1 VSVPQ
6 SFSFDNGNSPTATPY
21 RPLMWVAAATGLG
34 IGADYYLQSATA
46 ADLFAWWWAAAAVL
60 LLMAFLAKRSGQFR
74 LAEAALLIAAASI
87 GGAWHDWRW
96 NYAPANDLG
105 RYAREAPQPACVDV
119 QIVDRVKIS
128 PPADRSPLRAI
139 PARTMSEVTVRVLG
153 IRDGRLWREAGG
165 LSRLRVAGVLTSVEQ
180 GDRVRVFAQLGL
192 PAPPLNPGEYD
203 WSAAERR
210 AGRLSELF
218 CDDPK
223 CVAVTERAGPVR
235 LAAPLAAIRR
245 WCEQQL
251 AMNVDSA
258 DAPLVLATLLGD
270 QERLSD
276 STKDAFMKTG
286 AIHLLVVSGAHVA
299 LLAAIAWRVARG
311 AAISRRSQV
320 LFTGAAVIVYS
331 AIVGAQPS
339 VMRAAILTLATI
351 AALVKGR
358 SASAG
363 NLLGAA
369 ALAVMAY
376 NPCELFRAGTQFSF
390 LAVSVLILFTRL
402 RWHRAALDPLARLI
416 DEARPWLEKF
426 VRGVGHWLLVMT
438 AASLAVGIAIAPLV
452 AHHFHVVTPASIVL
466 TPLAAP
472 LVAIAL
478 GAGVGLV
485 TVGWLLPPLGTLL
498 GAACGGCLHLT
509 EALVLRAQPV
519 PGSYFYLPGPP
530 AWWLWILYGAAGLL
544 VAVPAWRP
552 RWHWQVSGAM
562 LWLSLGYASLGP
574 TRPSPEELRCTF
586 LAMGHGTCAVLEL
599 PSGQTILYDAGSL
612 GSPDAATQI
621 IASYLWHRRID
632 RIDAVVLS
640 HADIDHYNAMPGL
653 VERFPIGVVYISPM
667 MFDPIAT
674 DGQLNAPNYL
684 RDVLNQNGVR
694 MREIWMNDELRTDD
708 PNVAITV
715 LHPPREGVI
724 GRDNANSL
732 LLAVEFAG
740 KRILLPGDL
749 ESPGID
755 LVMADPPLD
764 CDILLAPHHG
774 SDLSDPPG
782 FAAWSRPEWVVM
794 SGRRPDRT
802 LLAHRSYHEAGAIIG
817 HTAANGAIT
826 FRITASGIE
835 EVAFRETPQEYA
847 GLPVAGAR

>member
-1 VSVPQ
+1 
-6 SFSFDNGNSPTATPY
+6 
-21 RPLMWVAAATGLG
+21 
-34 IGADYYLQSATA
+34 
-46 ADLFAWWWAAAAVL
+46 
-60 LLMAFLAKRSGQFR
+60 
-74 LAEAALLIAAASI
+74 
-87 GGAWHDWRW
+87 
-96 NYAPANDLG
+96 
-105 RYAREAPQPACVDV
+105 
-119 QIVDRVKIS
+119 
-128 PPADRSPLRAI
+128 
-139 PARTMSEVTVRVLG
+139 
-153 IRDGRLWREAGG
+153 
-165 LSRLRVAGVLTSVEQ
+165 LRVAGVLRDVAH

-218 CDDPK
+218 CDDPR
-223 CVAVTERAGPVR
+223 CVAVTESAGPMR
-235 LAAPLAAIRR
+235 LAAPLGAIRR

-251 AMNVDSA
+251 TANVDPA
-258 DAPLVLATLLGD
+258 DASLTLATLLGD

-320 LFTGAAVIVYS
+320 LFTGAVVIVYS

-339 VMRAAILTLATI
+339 VMRAAILTLATV

-390 LAVSVLILFTRL
+390 LAVSVLIAFTRL
-402 RWHRAALDPLARLI
+402 RWRRTPLDPLARLI
-416 DEARPWLEKF
+416 DEARPWPKKF
-426 VRGVGHWLLVMT
+426 IRGVGHWFLVMT
-438 AASLAVGIAIAPLV
+438 AASLAVGVAIAPLV

-466 TPLAAP
+466 TPIAAP

-478 GAGVGLV
+478 GAGVALV
-485 TVGWLLPPLGTLL
+485 TIGWLLPPLGTLL
-498 GAACGGCLHLT
+498 GAVCGGCLHLT
-509 EALVLRAQPV
+509 ETLVLSAQAV
-519 PGSYFYLPGPP
+519 PGSYFYSPGPP
-530 AWWLWILYGAAGLL
+530 AWWLWVFYAAAGLL
-544 VAVPAWRP
+544 VATPALRP

-562 LWLSLGYASLGP
+562 LWISLGYASLGP

-586 LAMGHGTCAVLEL
+586 LAMGHGTCAVMEL

-621 IASYLWHRRID
+621 IASFLWHRGITH
-632 RIDAVVLS
+632 IDAVVLS

-674 DGQLNAPNYL
+674 DGKLNAPNYL
-684 RDVLNQNGVR
+684 RDVLNEHGVP
-694 MREIWMNDELRTDD
+694 MREIWMNDKLRTDD

-749 ESPGID
+749 ESPGIE

-764 CDILLAPHHG
+764 CDILLGPHHG

-782 FAAWSRPEWVVM
+782 FAAWSTPEWVVM

-802 LLAHRSYHEAGAIIG
+802 MLAHRSYEQGGAHVK
-817 HTAANGAIT
+817 HTAVDGAIT
-826 FRITASGIE
+826 FVLSNRGE
-835 EVAFRETPQEYA
+835 EVFSFRS
-847 GLPVAGAR
+847 VR